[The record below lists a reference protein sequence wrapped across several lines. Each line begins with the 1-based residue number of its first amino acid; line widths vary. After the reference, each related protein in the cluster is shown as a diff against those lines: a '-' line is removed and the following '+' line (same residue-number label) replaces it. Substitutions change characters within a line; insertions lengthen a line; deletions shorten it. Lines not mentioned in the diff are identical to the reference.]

1 MARLQTSFY
10 LRPFAASAILGTISV
25 LTPSSAA
32 ASTLPPAPAPSE
44 SLTKAPT
51 TAPITAG
58 LRGDAF
64 IAATAERQPA
74 SDTSI
79 RPFSYRASDEEL
91 ADLKRRIKATR
102 WPSRELV
109 NDPTQGVQ
117 LATMR
122 KLADYWASQYDWRKA
137 EARLNALPMFVTKID
152 GLDIHFIHVKS
163 KHANALP
170 IMITHGWPGSVIE
183 QLKII
188 DPLTNPT
195 AYGGKAG
202 DAFDVVIPSLP
213 GYGFSGKPTE
223 LGWEPARIARA
234 WATLMDRL
242 GYKQFVAS
250 GGDWGDPV
258 TEQLAVNHSDRVR
271 AIHLNMPSA
280 VPTEIFTALN
290 GGPAP
295 TNLSTDEQRAFE
307 QLKFFFD
314 KGLGYA
320 NEMRLRP
327 QTLYGLEDSP
337 IGLAAWILDHDDE
350 SYKMIARVFDGM
362 SEGLSHD
369 DVLDNITLYWLTGT
383 AVSSARLYWENKLA
397 FFKPQGVKIP
407 VVISSNPTELYQVPE
422 TWAKAAFPNL
432 IYYQRHPKGGH
443 FMAWEQP
450 GYWTDDVRNG
460 FRSLR

>member
-64 IAATAERQPA
+64 IAATAERQPG

-109 NDPTQGVQ
+109 NNPTQGVQ